1 MRLRQLTSVFFGLFD
16 EYPLMKKY
24 RNRRIA
30 PTSQSRPKEG
40 GKKEIIP
47 SGFLIEDSANR
58 TFLSPQYFNESVFAN
73 GDNVTCQPA
82 PMKLSED
89 FCTVIPIKDVPRVS
103 VSSQGYQWTIC
114 AVIPPSGPN
123 SENTTTGFLYSGE
136 KLNCTCLCPSHL
148 FLPDWKFQVQVSESV
163 YRVTN
168 TYGHACFHSPLC
180 LRTVSICASCL
191 FNTGFTIKIC
201 TVYDSA
207 TPKLSEFARLYYNNV
222 PDLGFATLDH
232 LYRDMSIPPHALPL
246 SAFPPVYNET
256 QRDLYANSSITWPQ
270 ISHLRSWLGNL
281 SVISLE
287 PKPSIISTSGKIQT
301 EKESEKE
308 KIVLG
313 NLTVVDTFFE
323 AFEATND
330 KPDGGSGFEIDV
342 KGLGSVRPLG
352 QLYNFSRIPV
362 VWALVFNNSLSMN
375 SGLMGAANADLN
387 GKQIG
392 VNYLCTNTTKE
403 WQSVP
408 KVLSITV
415 GSTLAV
421 FSACFTLLVA
431 VARRLD
437 DLNFKRTDHL
447 ETDQL
452 TDSHTQAI
460 LKLEDGEV
468 VRLHTTSVEQQ
479 N

>member
-1 MRLRQLTSVFFGLFD
+1 YKQ
-16 EYPLMKKY
+16 
-24 RNRRIA
+24 
-30 PTSQSRPKEG
+30 KEG

-136 KLNCTCLCPSHL
+136 KLNCT
-148 FLPDWKFQVQVSESV
+148 SV
-163 YRVTN
+163 YVHHTYSYQTGNFKFNLQRN
-168 TYGHACFHSPLC
+168 TKRPLRKFFNH
-180 LRTVSICASCL
+180 LASN
-191 FNTGFTIKIC
+191 F
-201 TVYDSA
+201 S
-207 TPKLSEFARLYYNNV
+207 SEVLARK
-222 PDLGFATLDH
+222 
-232 LYRDMSIPPHALPL
+232 SQ
-246 SAFPPVYNET
+246 S
-256 QRDLYANSSITWPQ
+256 
-270 ISHLRSWLGNL
+270 
-281 SVISLE
+281 
-287 PKPSIISTSGKIQT
+287 
-301 EKESEKE
+301 
-308 KIVLG
+308 
-313 NLTVVDTFFE
+313 
-323 AFEATND
+323 FEATND